1 MLHDSVNSFT
11 AVYTAYYRKSFL
23 FVKSYVHDELV
34 AEDIVS
40 ESLIKLWER
49 MKSQPIEHV
58 SSYLFTILKN
68 SALDQLRHE
77 AVERK
82 AFKSLNEYLTREHEI
97 RFSVLQACD
106 PNEIFSSEI
115 QQIIQSTLA
124 NLPDKNRKIFEM
136 SRYQN
141 KTNKEIA
148 EVFNISVKGVD
159 YHIALTIK
167 ALRVSL
173 KDYLPVLFYFLV
185 R

>member
-1 MLHDSVNSFT
+1 MVLDSANSFNT
-11 AVYTAYYRKSFL
+11 IYNAYYRKSFL

-40 ESLIKLWER
+40 ESLIKLWQR
-49 MKSQPIEHV
+49 MKSSPVEHI

-68 SALDQLRHE
+68 SSLDHLRHE
-77 AVERK
+77 AIERN

-97 RFSVLQACD
+97 RISVLQACD

-115 QQIIQSTLA
+115 QQLILSTLSS
-124 NLPDKNRKIFEM
+124 LPEKSRKIFM
-136 SRYQN
+136 LSRYEN

-148 EVFNISVKGVD
+148 EVFNISVKGID

-167 ALRVSL
+167 ALRISL
-173 KDYLPVLFYFLV
+173 KDYLPLYVYFFLK
-185 R
+185 

>member
-1 MLHDSVNSFT
+1 MQFDSANSFN

-49 MKSQPIEHV
+49 MKLQPIEHV
-58 SSYLFTILKN
+58 NSYLFTILKN
-68 SALDQLRHE
+68 GALDHLKHE

-82 AFKSLNEYLTREHEI
+82 AFKMLNEKLDREHEI
-97 RFSVLQACD
+97 RISTLQSCD
-106 PNEIFSSEI
+106 PKEIFSTEI
-115 QQIIQSTLA
+115 QKIIWDTLA
-124 NLPDKNRKIFEM
+124 TLPEKNRKVFMM
-136 SRYQN
+136 SRFEN

-148 EVFNISVKGVD
+148 EFFGITVKGVD

-173 KDYLPVLFYFLV
+173 KDYLPLFFYLLV